1 MKRIFR
7 MVFCKLSLPWD
18 RYSEFFDKEGA
29 VSPTL
34 HRIDLSFEGHITSLI
49 LVPYD
54 NVLPCLLIGYGAG
67 DWKTILYSC
76 DRKVISRL
84 S

>member
-1 MKRIFR
+1 

-18 RYSEFFDKEGA
+18 RYLEFFDKEGA

-34 HRIDLSFEGHITSLI
+34 HRIDLSFEGHIPSLI
-49 LVPYD
+49 LVLIGHD
-54 NVLPCLLIGYGAG
+54 NVLPCLVIGYGAG
-67 DWKTILYSC
+67 ECKSILYSC
-76 DRKVISRL
+76 NRKVISRL